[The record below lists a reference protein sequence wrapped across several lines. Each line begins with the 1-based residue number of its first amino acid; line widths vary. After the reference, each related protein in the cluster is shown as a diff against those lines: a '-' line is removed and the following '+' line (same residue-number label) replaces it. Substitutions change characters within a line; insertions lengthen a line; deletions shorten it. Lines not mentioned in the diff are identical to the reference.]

1 MNASSTGVEIWEIRE
16 EPNVPISSC
25 PFTQNHGAINTH
37 ITISLFS
44 ALFWS
49 PPSSHKIGIKL
60 LPIYIILI
68 IYVCVVFLCLCKE
81 TQQHF
86 DVFLFF
92 KLLLLYVQYF
102 CPLVKNQWNLR
113 LSKVP
118 SVFILFYFIF
128 CCCCFLFGN
137 WKSAWL

>member
-92 KLLLLYVQYF
+92 KLLLLCAVF
-102 CPLVKNQWNLR
+102 LPLSEKPVKF
-113 LSKVP
+113 K
-118 SVFILFYFIF
+118 IE
-128 CCCCFLFGN
+128 
-137 WKSAWL
+137 

>member
-1 MNASSTGVEIWEIRE
+1 MYQFPV
-16 EPNVPISSC
+16 VPLHKTMVQSIHTSQSV
-25 PFTQNHGAINTH
+25 F
-37 ITISLFS
+37 FS

-92 KLLLLYVQYF
+92 KLLLLLYVQYF
-102 CPLVKNQWNLR
+102 CPSVKNQ
-113 LSKVP
+113 
-118 SVFILFYFIF
+118 
-128 CCCCFLFGN
+128 
-137 WKSAWL
+137 